1 VKEKA
6 WQRTWIGGSAVIAF
20 LVLWE
25 IAMPLGL
32 VKVADISR
40 PSLVVKSF
48 FELAAAGE
56 IFPHLVVSLKEFIA
70 GFILSLIVGIPL
82 GVILG
87 RYRFPGLL
95 LDPLL
100 MALYTMP
107 RMAMMPLLVVWF
119 GVGTGATISVVFLG
133 AVFPIFINTSVGIR
147 EIDPIW
153 VRAVRSFGGTEWDIF
168 KKVFLPG
175 AVPPMMSGIRLGVGR
190 GILGMVVS
198 EMYASTAG
206 IGGQIA
212 IYGNSFRT
220 TELITLIAIVSL
232 LGFFMVDL
240 MRRVEERVRRGRME
254 VWQ

>member
-1 VKEKA
+1 MKQKE
-6 WQRTWIGGSAVIAF
+6 WQRAWIGGSAVIAF
-20 LVLWE
+20 LILWE

-32 VKVADISR
+32 VKVAEISR

-48 FELAAAGE
+48 FELAAGGE
-56 IFPHLVVSLKEFIA
+56 IFPHLVISLKEFVV

-82 GVILG
+82 GVVLG

-119 GVGTGATISVVFLG
+119 GVGVGATISVVFLG
-133 AVFPIFINTSVGIR
+133 AVFPILINTSVGIR

-153 VRAVRSFGGTEWDIF
+153 VRAVRSFGGNEWDIF
-168 KKVFLPG
+168 KKVLLPG
-175 AVPPMMSGIRLGVGR
+175 AVPPMMSGVRLGVGR
-190 GILGMVVS
+190 GLLGMVVS

-232 LGFFMVDL
+232 LGFLMVDL
-240 MRRVEERVRRGRME
+240 MRRVEEWVGRERME
-254 VWQ
+254 V